1 MEPQSRKIQSVMTI
15 AVSSTI
21 SLAVFIVAMLYFPLE
36 FLFVSI
42 VAILLILRSI
52 EKEIDAMDQNRYDPV
67 FKK

>member
-52 EKEIDAMDQNRYDPV
+52 EKEIDTMDQSRYDPV